1 MPTLLS
7 RAERFA
13 PDLIALRRDLHRH
26 PELAFREHRT
36 AEIAAAQVEA
46 LGYTVRRGVGRTGV
60 VAEIG
65 GGAGPVV
72 ALRADMD
79 ALPIQEAN
87 DAEYRSTVPGVM
99 HACGHDAHVTM
110 LVGAARLLA
119 EARARGALPAGR
131 VRLLFQPAEEA
142 ADEENKSGAVRMIE
156 DGAMEGVDA
165 VFGLHIGAHLP
176 SGKLF
181 VRSGPIMAGTD
192 SFVAAVRGV
201 SAHAA
206 RPHEGV
212 DAVVLASHVVLACQN
227 AVARRIP
234 PRSAGVLTIGR
245 IEGGVAENVIAE
257 RVRLEGTIRYFEE
270 EVRTALRR
278 ELERSLDVAR
288 ALGGGAE
295 LDYRPGYPPV
305 VNDAVMTELMAAA
318 TAAAL
323 GGDAVEEFEPW
334 MGAEDFAYLLHEAPG
349 AFGWLGAALDEPRE
363 HHHPKFDID
372 EGALARGASTLAAC
386 ALRAL
391 EELGSDAPCRS

>member
-1 MPTLLS
+1 MKELLR
-7 RAERFA
+7 RALDFE
-13 PDLIALRRDLHRH
+13 PELIELRRDLHRH
-26 PELAFREHRT
+26 PELAFCERRT
-36 AEIAAAQVEA
+36 AEVAASRVEA
-46 LGYTVRRGVGRTGV
+46 LGYAVRRGVGVSGV

-65 GGAGPVV
+65 DGAGPTV

-87 DAEYRSTVPGVM
+87 DVAYRSSVPGVM

-119 EARARGALPAGR
+119 AARERGEIPGGR

-142 ADEENKSGAVRMIE
+142 TDEENKSGAVRMIE

-181 VRSGPIMAGTD
+181 VRPGPIMAGTD
-192 SFVAAVRGV
+192 SFVAAIRGV

-212 DAVVLASHVVLACQN
+212 DAVVLAAHVVLACQN
-227 AVARRIP
+227 GVARRIP
-234 PRSAGVLTIGR
+234 PTSGGVLTIGR
-245 IEGGVAENVIAE
+245 VEGGVAENVIAD
-257 RVRLEGTIRYFEE
+257 RVSLQGTVRYFEAG
-270 EVRTALRR
+270 VRDALHGELRR
-278 ELERSLDVAR
+278 ALDVAR
-288 ALGGGAE
+288 ALGGSAA
-295 LDYRPGYPPV
+295 LDLRPGYPPV
-305 VNDAVMTELMAAA
+305 VNDAAMAGLMGAA
-318 TAAAL
+318 TAETL
-323 GGDAVEEFEPW
+323 GTDAVAELEPW
-334 MGAEDFAYLLHEAPG
+334 MGAEDFAYLLREAPG
-349 AFGWLGAALDEPRE
+349 AFAWFGAALADPRE
-363 HHHPKFDID
+363 HHHPRFDID

-391 EELGSDAPCRS
+391 EELRS